1 VRRQRRGLKLLALI
15 LGLSLVAAACGGDD
29 DDDGAADE
37 AAPEEEAQQGGEI
50 VDLGTFV
57 GDPPEHI
64 DPALNTTLDAYQL
77 VNAVY
82 DGLTEIDASDPD
94 NPEVKPLVAESYESN
109 EDATEWTFT
118 IREGLTFAGGEEI
131 LPSTF
136 QRSWE
141 RASNPDFAGD
151 YSYLFNFIQG
161 GAEKLEGTADTL
173 EGVEADDENMTLT
186 VTLAAPYSNF
196 DAVAGFQLFMPVPE
210 EAGTDATTA
219 AEWENGEM
227 FGNGPFMLDAPRTDT
242 EIVIVPNPDWDG
254 TQYTEFD
261 LPEQPYLDRITFQV
275 TTDPDTSYNSF
286 EAGEGQTGQ
295 MPPGRINEAA
305 SAYANTLDV
314 QILGSY
320 HFDVNLRD
328 PVLGGEENKL
338 LRKAISQAIN
348 REEINEAVYE
358 NSRTVSN
365 GVTPPGIPGF
375 AEDLCD
381 DCLYDP
387 EAAQANFEE
396 WQAAGNE
403 LTEPLRIQYNLGA
416 GHENVVAIMIDNLAA
431 IGIEAVEE
439 GIDTETYFSQLA
451 EGACTICRAG
461 WFADY
466 PTYDNFM
473 YDLFHTDSLGGNNY
487 GYSNPEFDELVDQ
500 AKQTTDPEEQA
511 ELFNEAETILL
522 DDVGVIPIVWYR
534 GDYVFNEEEIG
545 GFTQTNF
552 GLIFWEQVFRKS

>member
-29 DDDGAADE
+29 DDGGGQE
-37 AAPEEEAQQGGEI
+37 AAPEEEEAQQGGEF

-64 DPALNTTLDAYQL
+64 DPALNTTLDAYQV

-82 DGLTEIDASDPD
+82 DGLTEINASDPD
-94 NPEVKPLVAESYESN
+94 NPQIVPQVAESFEAN
-109 EDATEWTFT
+109 DDATEWTFT
-118 IREGLTFAGGEEI
+118 IREGLTFADGEEI

-141 RASNPDFAGD
+141 RASDPEFAGD
-151 YSYLFNFIQG
+151 YSYLFNFIEG
-161 GAEKLEGTADTL
+161 GAEKLDGSADSL
-173 EGVEADDENMTLT
+173 AGVEADDENMTLT
-186 VTLAAPYSNF
+186 VTLSAPYSNF

-210 EAGTDATTA
+210 AAGTDAATA
-219 AEWENGEM
+219 ADWENGEM
-227 FGNGPFMLDAPRTDT
+227 FGNGPFKLEAPRTDT
-242 EIVIVPNPDWDG
+242 EIVLVPNTEWDG
-254 TQYTEFD
+254 TVYPDLD

-275 TTDPDTSYNSF
+275 TADPDTSYNSF

-295 MPPGRINEAA
+295 MPPGRINEAV

-314 QILGSY
+314 SILGSY

-338 LRKAISQAIN
+338 LRKAISQSIN

-358 NSRTVSN
+358 DSRTVSN
-365 GVTPPGIPGF
+365 GVTPPGIPGWK
-375 AEDLCD
+375 ADLCD

-387 EAAQANFEE
+387 ELAQENFDAWTAE
-396 WQAAGNE
+396 GKE

-416 GHENVVAIMIDNLAA
+416 GHENVVAIMIDNLAE
-431 IGIEAVEE
+431 IGIQAVEE
-439 GIDTETYFSQLA
+439 GIDTETYFTQMA
-451 EGACTICRAG
+451 DGACTICRAG

-473 YDLFHTDSLGGNNY
+473 YDLYSTDSLGGNNY
-487 GYSNPEFDELVDQ
+487 GYSNPEFDELVAD
-500 AKQTTDPEEQA
+500 AKQTVDPDEQA
-511 ELFNEAETILL
+511 QLFQEAETILL

-534 GDYVFNEEEIG
+534 GDYVFNDDEIG

-552 GLIFWEQVFRKS
+552 GLINFEKVFRKS

>member
-29 DDDGAADE
+29 DDDGGQA

-64 DPALNTTLDAYQL
+64 DPALNVTLDAYQV

-82 DGLTEIDASDPD
+82 DGLTDIDSSDPD
-94 NPEVKPLVAESYESN
+94 NPEIVPQVAESFESN

-118 IREGLTFAGGEEI
+118 IRDGLTFADGEEI
-131 LPSTF
+131 VPSTF

-141 RASNPDFAGD
+141 RASDPEFAGD
-151 YSYLFNFIQG
+151 YSYLFNFIEG
-161 GAEKLEGTADTL
+161 GAEKLDGTADTL
-173 EGVEADDENMTLT
+173 TGVEADDENMTLT
-186 VTLAAPYSNF
+186 VTLSAPYSNF

-210 EAGTDATTA
+210 AAGTDAATA
-219 AEWENGEM
+219 ADWENGEM
-227 FGNGPFMLDAPRTDT
+227 FGNGPFKLEAPRTDT
-242 EIVIVPNPDWDG
+242 EIVLVPNTEWDG
-254 TQYTEFD
+254 TVYPDLD

-275 TTDPDTSYNSF
+275 TADPDTSYNSF

-295 MPPGRINEAA
+295 MPPGRINEAV

-314 QILGSY
+314 SILGSY

-338 LRKAISQAIN
+338 LRKAISQSIN

-358 NSRTVSN
+358 DSRTVSN
-365 GVTPPGIPGF
+365 GVTPPGIPGWQ
-375 AEDLCD
+375 ADLCD

-387 EAAQANFEE
+387 ELAQENFDAWTAE
-396 WQAAGNE
+396 GNE

-416 GHENVVAIMIDNLAA
+416 GHENVVAIMIDNLAE
-431 IGIEAVEE
+431 IGIQAVEE
-439 GIDTETYFSQLA
+439 GIDTETYFTQMA
-451 EGACTICRAG
+451 DGACTICRAG

-473 YDLFHTDSLGGNNY
+473 YDLYSTDSLGGNNY
-487 GYSNPEFDELVDQ
+487 GYSNPEFDELVAD
-500 AKQTTDPEEQA
+500 AKQTVDPDEQA
-511 ELFNEAETILL
+511 QLFQEAETILL

-534 GDYVFNEEEIG
+534 GDYVFNDDEIG

-552 GLIFWEQVFRKS
+552 GLINFEKVFRKS

>member
-1 VRRQRRGLKLLALI
+1 MRRQRRGLKLLALT

-29 DDDGAADE
+29 DSSGQQTAPSDE
-37 AAPEEEAQQGGEI
+37 GAQQGGEI

-64 DPALNTTLDAYQL
+64 DPALNTTLDAYQV

-94 NPEVKPLVAESYESN
+94 NPKIVPQVAESFEAN
-109 EDATEWTFT
+109 DDATEWTFT
-118 IREGLTFAGGEEI
+118 IRDGLTFADGEEI

-136 QRSWE
+136 ARSWE

-161 GAEKLEGTADTL
+161 GAEKLDGTADSL
-173 EGVEADDENMTLT
+173 AGVEADDDNMTLT

-210 EAGTDATTA
+210 AAGTDAATA
-219 AEWENGEM
+219 ADWENSEM
-227 FGNGPFMLDAPRTDT
+227 FGNGPFKLEAPRTDAQ
-242 EIVIVPNPDWDG
+242 IVLVPNTEWDG
-254 TQYTEFD
+254 TKYTDLD
-261 LPEQPYLDRITFQV
+261 LPDKPFLDRITFQV
-275 TTDPDTSYNSF
+275 SADPDTSYNSF

-295 MPPGRINEAA
+295 IPPGRVNEAT

-314 QILGSY
+314 SILGSY

-338 LRKAISQAIN
+338 LRKAINQAVN
-348 REEINEAVYE
+348 RDEINSAVYE
-358 NSRTVSN
+358 DSRTVAN
-365 GVTPPGIPGF
+365 GVTPEGIPGWK
-375 AEDLCD
+375 ADLCG
-381 DCLYDP
+381 DCGYDP
-387 EAAQANFEE
+387 EAAQKAFDDWKAE
-396 WQAAGNE
+396 GNE
-403 LTEPLRIQYNLGA
+403 LTEPIHIQYNLGA
-416 GHENVVAIMIDNLAA
+416 GHENVVAIMIDNLSAV
-431 IGIEAVEE
+431 GIQAVEE

-451 EGACTICRAG
+451 DGACTICRSG

-473 YDLFHTDSLGGNNY
+473 YDLYSTDSLGGNNY
-487 GYSNPEFDELVDQ
+487 GYSNPEFDDLV
-500 AKQTTDPEEQA
+500 AEGKQTTDPDKQA
-511 ELFNEAETILL
+511 ELFQQAETILL
-522 DDVGVIPIVWYR
+522 DDVGVIPILWYR
-534 GDYVFNEEEIG
+534 GDYVYNDSEIG

-552 GLIFWEQVFRKS
+552 GLIIWENVFRKS